1 MVNNSIQLFIAG
13 FLENKKSLIFSDFI
27 IVGSNS
33 LQLITISYLPM
44 QNLWLLSKIGCN
56 SLLHIGLFATNERH
70 FDVRVTDG

>member
-33 LQLITISYLPM
+33 LQLITISYLPTD
-44 QNLWLLSKIGCN
+44 QWRKIR
-56 SLLHIGLFATNERH
+56 SEVL
-70 FDVRVTDG
+70 

>member
-44 QNLWLLSKIGCN
+44 QKLLLPKYRLKS
-56 SLLHIGLFATNERH
+56 E
-70 FDVRVTDG
+70 

>member
-44 QNLWLLSKIGCN
+44 QDASRNVNPGDIS
-56 SLLHIGLFATNERH
+56 SLIFILKQQYL
-70 FDVRVTDG
+70 

>member
-1 MVNNSIQLFIAG
+1 MKVLEEYYAVRKKNNVKDKGLSASIERKAAPFVNGYF
-13 FLENKKSLIFSDFI
+13 
-27 IVGSNS
+27 
-33 LQLITISYLPM
+33 TM

>member
-44 QNLWLLSKIGCN
+44 QNFENMVLRTSSGSMSCP
-56 SLLHIGLFATNERH
+56 
-70 FDVRVTDG
+70 VTPLRWRMT

>member
-13 FLENKKSLIFSDFI
+13 FLANKKKPLKISDFI

-44 QNLWLLSKIGCN
+44 QKI
-56 SLLHIGLFATNERH
+56 
-70 FDVRVTDG
+70 

>member
-33 LQLITISYLPM
+33 LQLIAIYHLPM
-44 QNLWLLSKIGCN
+44 QNFEKIDPRI
-56 SLLHIGLFATNERH
+56 SSEVMAPVMVPR
-70 FDVRVTDG
+70 

>member
-13 FLENKKSLIFSDFI
+13 FLANKKALKISGFI

-44 QNLWLLSKIGCN
+44 QK
-56 SLLHIGLFATNERH
+56 F
-70 FDVRVTDG
+70 

>member
-33 LQLITISYLPM
+33 LQLIAIYHFPM
-44 QNLWLLSKIGCN
+44 QNLENMVPSI
-56 SLLHIGLFATNERH
+56 SSVEI
-70 FDVRVTDG
+70 

>member
-44 QNLWLLSKIGCN
+44 QFLTISDYQIVML
-56 SLLHIGLFATNERH
+56 
-70 FDVRVTDG
+70 

>member
-13 FLENKKSLIFSDFI
+13 FLENKKSLISSDFI

-44 QNLWLLSKIGCN
+44 QYVYI
-56 SLLHIGLFATNERH
+56 
-70 FDVRVTDG
+70 FDYQ